1 MGISL
6 QHLSE
11 AQRKSIATELFKV
24 TSKEDQK
31 GELHGLCPIH
41 GEKNPSFSYNFK
53 KDVYHCLSCGADG
66 DLLRLWC
73 EVNGLGQKEGFKA
86 FCTKFGIDPGKDK
99 VDTGRPR
106 GKRGGEEQTEA
117 APVDP
122 GQVMTQMLRAWD
134 LFPPLPEDWLARM
147 EKSRGWS
154 RGMLELLDIRLQT
167 HYLAKNGDLVQLK
180 TPERVAIP
188 VKDVLGRLIN
198 IRLYRPGGGNMKII
212 SWAKTTGAAAL
223 FPAQPLGH
231 DLNSQNLGSCPAQPD
246 RVPRNQV
253 LLCEGESDT
262 ICALSHGF
270 NAITQTSKLKNW
282 PEAHLAAFKGRD
294 VFVAYDADQ
303 PGQKYAGFA
312 VQALQKTAKTIRTI
326 QWPSFMGIDAD
337 GAYPKDHGQDL
348 TDFIVTHGKTAAD
361 LQALL
366 DAAASVSSPPAPAP
380 SASLS
385 PDVLQFFDHGVNNRF
400 SFKPRLLADKIL
412 TDLSLLS
419 DPETGLVYRWNNQYW
434 ELYDEDQIRKKC
446 LQYLGGESQ
455 KSRAEDAAY
464 QVKMLCTIP
473 PDRKINDKMDW
484 ICLKNGMFNLRT
496 YAIAPHAPDYYCT
509 YTLPVAFNPDS
520 QERCE
525 RWLLYLEQS
534 IQTPEAIAQLQEFLG
549 YCLVRHTRYEK
560 CLLLIGPGSDGKS
573 TFLKII
579 KELVGDENCAA
590 VSFQDLEDQFQ
601 RSSLYNKLVNISTE
615 VGAKAIESPYFKAI
629 TSGDAINAAFKHKN
643 GFTFSPYCKLAFAA
657 NRLPRVLDNSDGF
670 FRKVLPVRFKRQFLE
685 DDPEKDTGLFDTL
698 KGELSEIFSWAVV
711 GLARLTSNNKFTGSD
726 ETRALMQDYRRLNN
740 PVLCYVEDQCVLGDD
755 YEVPK
760 MDLYEDYK
768 KYAAKNGYN
777 ALNAAHFFRELYVAV
792 HNLKS
797 YQPRVD
803 HKQKSYLRG
812 IRVDVNV
819 E

>member
-1 MGISL
+1 MGIAL
-6 QHLSE
+6 QYFSE

-24 TSKEDQK
+24 TSREEQK

-41 GEKNPSFSYNFK
+41 GEKNPSFSYNYK

-73 EVNGLGQKEGFKA
+73 EVNSQGQKEGFKA
-86 FCTKFGIDPGKDK
+86 FCAKFGIDPGKDK
-99 VDTGRPR
+99 VDTGKAR
-106 GKRGGEEQTEA
+106 GKRGGEGQPENT
-117 APVDP
+117 PIDP
-122 GQVMTQMLRAWD
+122 GQVMAQMLRAWE
-134 LFPPLPEDWLARM
+134 LFPPLPEDWLARL

-154 RGMLELLDIRLQT
+154 RATLETLDIRLQT
-167 HYLAKNGDLVQLK
+167 YYLSKTGDLVQLK

-188 VKDVLGRLIN
+188 IRDVLGRLIN
-198 IRLYRPGGGNMKII
+198 VRLYRPGGGDMKII
-212 SWAKTTGAAAL
+212 SWARTTGAAAL
-223 FPAQPLGH
+223 FPAQPLFSDKH
-231 DLNSQNLGSCPAQPD
+231 
-246 RVPRNQV
+246 V

-262 ICALSHGF
+262 ICALSNGF

-282 PEAHLAAFKGRD
+282 PEAHLAPFKGRD

-312 VQALQKTAKTIRTI
+312 VQALQKTANSIRTI
-326 QWPSFMGIDAD
+326 QWPSFMGIDD
-337 GAYPKDHGQDL
+337 SGAYPKDHGQDL
-348 TDFIVTHGKTAAD
+348 TDFFVTHGKTTGD

-366 DAAASVSSPPAPAP
+366 DAAASYLPPPFPSPPA
-380 SASLS
+380 SLS
-385 PDVLQFFDHGVNNRF
+385 LSVLQFFDHGVNNRF

-412 TDLSLLS
+412 ADLSLLS
-419 DPETGLVYRWNNQYW
+419 DPETGLMYRWNNQYW

-473 PDRKINDKMDW
+473 PDRKINDQMDW
-484 ICLKNGMFNLRT
+484 ICLKNGIFNLHN
-496 YAIAPHAPDYYCT
+496 YNLIPHTPDFYCT

-525 RWLLYLEQS
+525 RWLLYLDQS

-573 TFLKII
+573 TFLKVI

-670 FRKVLPVRFKRQFLE
+670 FRKVLPVRFKRQFLD
-685 DDPEKDTGLFDTL
+685 DDPEKDTGLFDML

-711 GLARLTSNNKFTGSD
+711 GLARLTSNNRFTASD

-740 PVLCYVEDQCVLGDD
+740 PVLCYVEDQCEIGDN
-755 YEVPK
+755 YEISK
-760 MDLYEDYK
+760 IDLYEDYK
-768 KYAAKNGYN
+768 KYSGKNGYT
-777 ALNAAHFFRELYVAV
+777 ALSRENFFRELYVAV
-792 HNLKS
+792 HNLKQ
-797 YQPRVD
+797 YQPVVNGGRPRVI
-803 HKQKSYLRG
+803 KGLKVSVYA
-812 IRVDVNV
+812 

>member
-1 MGISL
+1 MGIAL
-6 QHLSE
+6 KHLSE
-11 AQRKSIATELFKV
+11 TQRKAIAGELFKI
-24 TSKEDQK
+24 TSTEEHK
-31 GELHGLCPIH
+31 GELHGLCPLH
-41 GEKNPSFSYNFK
+41 DEKNPSFSYNFK
-53 KDVYHCLSCGADG
+53 KDVYHCLACGADG
-66 DLLRLWC
+66 DLLRLWS
-73 EVNGLGQKEGFKA
+73 EVNGLGQKEGYKA
-86 FCTKFGIDPGKDK
+86 FCAKFAIDLGKGK
-99 VDTGRPR
+99 MGTGNAR
-106 GKRGGEEQTEA
+106 GAKGGGGGTEGTGLSY
-117 APVDP
+117 
-122 GQVMTQMLRAWD
+122 GQVMEQMLRAWE

-154 RGMLELLDIRLQT
+154 RETINILDLRLQT
-167 HYLAKNGDLVQLK
+167 YYLDKKGVLVPLK

-188 VKDVLGRLIN
+188 IKDVLGRLTN
-198 IRLYRPGGGNMKII
+198 IRLYRPGGGLMKII
-212 SWAKTTGAAAL
+212 SWARSTGASAL
-223 FPAQPLGH
+223 FPATPLF
-231 DLNSQNLGSCPAQPD
+231 PD
-246 RVPRNQV
+246 RPV

-270 NAITQTSKLKNW
+270 NAITQTSKLKKW
-282 PEAHLAAFKGRD
+282 PELHLMPFKGKD
-294 VFVAYDADQ
+294 VIIVYDADV

-312 VQALQKTAKTIRTI
+312 VQALTGTAKSVRTI
-326 QWPSFMGIDAD
+326 QWPSFMGIDES
-337 GAYPKDHGQDL
+337 GAYPADHGQDL
-348 TDFIVTHGKTAAD
+348 TDFFVTHGKTPAD

-366 DAAASVSSPPAPAP
+366 DAAAASPGESPPP
-380 SASLS
+380 LS
-385 PDVLQFFDHGVNNRF
+385 PDAPSPDILQFFSHGVNNRF

-412 TDLSLLS
+412 ADLALLS

-455 KSRAEDAAY
+455 KSRAEDATY

-473 PDRKINDKMDW
+473 PDRKVNDKMDW
-484 ICLKNGMFNLRT
+484 ICLKNGMFNLHT
-496 YAIAPHAPDYYCT
+496 YAIAPHAPDFYCT
-509 YTLPVAFNPDS
+509 YTLPVTFNPDS
-520 QERCE
+520 PERCE
-525 RWLLYLEQS
+525 RWLLYMDQS

-711 GLARLTSNNKFTGSD
+711 GLARLTKNNKFTGSD
-726 ETRALMQDYRRLNN
+726 ETRSLMQDYRRINN
-740 PVLCYVEDQCVLGDD
+740 PVLCYVEDQCNIGED
-755 YEVPK
+755 YEVSK
-760 MDLYEDYK
+760 LDLYEDYK
-768 KYAAKNGYN
+768 KYSGKNGYMP
-777 ALNAAHFFRELYVAV
+777 LNHENFFRDLYVAV
-792 HNLKS
+792 HNLKQ
-797 YQPRVD
+797 YQPRINGQRPRII
-803 HKQKSYLRG
+803 KGLK
-812 IRVDVNV
+812 VNV
-819 E
+819 YVE